1 MDDSFQMSFTH
12 VRRSPR
18 GCGKNRKMKP
28 GHSGT
33 FKRMKQTVVTIQKEN
48 SLCCARAIATAKVM
62 VNGNPSW
69 KGFQVGG
76 RILCQV
82 ARHFAPKL
90 TFHSVHMATRNCP
103 DLHWLPV
110 CTITNFTSRCHSRL
124 SRDVVSTC
132 AGKTTGPIVRQK
144 SLRCHHVFCLVSL
157 ELAIFFVVLQ
167 IVQ

>member
-1 MDDSFQMSFTH
+1 
-12 VRRSPR
+12 
-18 GCGKNRKMKP
+18 
-28 GHSGT
+28 
-33 FKRMKQTVVTIQKEN
+33 
-48 SLCCARAIATAKVM
+48 M

-110 CTITNFTSRCHSRL
+110 CTITNFTSRCHSQL
-124 SRDVVSTC
+124 SRDVVDLC
-132 AGKTTGPIVRQK
+132 GKNNWSYCTTKIITMSSRLLPGLFGP
-144 SLRCHHVFCLVSL
+144 SNFLRCASNRTMMKADTLVL
-157 ELAIFFVVLQ
+157 TIQ
-167 IVQ
+167 IIVCCACKRTPPISRKLNAATNHPQHLMFSGKICVHKIT